1 MEYFIYQLKL
11 VPQYRKEANWTDQ
24 TKQIISTHFQYLKKH
39 CDEGK
44 VLLAGRTGLNIED
57 DNNAGICIFKAA
69 SPEAAREFMEHD
81 PAVVNGVMTARVFP
95 FSLAMLNTQQ
105 GEE

>member
-11 VPQYRKEANWTDQ
+11 LPKYRVQANWTEQ
-24 TKQIISTHFQYLKKH
+24 TQQIISTHFNYLKKH

-44 VLLAGRTGLNIED
+44 VLLAGRTGLSIED
-57 DNNAGICIFKAA
+57 DNNAGICIFRAE
-69 SPEAAREFMEHD
+69 SLEAAGDFMNND

-95 FSLAMLNTQQ
+95 FSLAMLNTTVSV
-105 GEE
+105 E